1 MVTVLRP
8 GPGEEPISD
17 TAGPLGG
24 RQGGHREWTRGH
36 FPLRWVQAAQLLS
49 TEHCSRC
56 ASLPICSSGIW
67 GSFSPT
73 SEVSALGHLISEPPL
88 G

>member
-24 RQGGHREWTRGH
+24 RRGWAQGVDTRPLPSPLGSGCSAAEH
-36 FPLRWVQAAQLLS
+36 GALQPLRQPPRLQLWHLGF
-49 TEHCSRC
+49 
-56 ASLPICSSGIW
+56 I
-67 GSFSPT
+67 FS
-73 SEVSALGHLISEPPL
+73 HF
-88 G
+88 